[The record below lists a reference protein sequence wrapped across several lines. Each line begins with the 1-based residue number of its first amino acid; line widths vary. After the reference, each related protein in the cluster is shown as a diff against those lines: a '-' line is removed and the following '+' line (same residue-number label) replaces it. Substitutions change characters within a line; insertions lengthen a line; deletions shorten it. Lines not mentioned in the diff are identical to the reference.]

1 MSEIISWFPN
11 LFYSDNTVRKELNFS
26 AKYNNTRAT
35 KNNDWVIVH
44 CSSGSDLR
52 KVGSGRADVNVVAWI
67 SDQVGTSFYISVLTL
82 MELEIGILCVER
94 RDIEQGT

>member
-1 MSEIISWFPN
+1 MGSEMCIRDRYSINSLLVF
-11 LFYSDNTVRKELNFS
+11 LFDTNVVSELRN
-26 AKYNNTRAT
+26 
-35 KNNDWVIVH
+35 
-44 CSSGSDLR
+44 
-52 KVGSGRADVNVVAWI
+52 VGDGRADVNVVAWM